1 MARTGPQWD
10 TPTKNRLIG
19 AIQSTGNVAA
29 SARKYGF
36 RYSTA
41 WDLWAKFK
49 ETGTTHTRP
58 CPGRPKKVTDRVRR
72 LLVRN
77 ATKSRRTNLLTLG
90 SEVQPKLSTT
100 TVRRI
105 LVHEGYHRR
114 VARRAP
120 YLTKAHKKAR
130 VAWAEEHQGDTTETW
145 SQVIFSDECYVCIDE
160 LQGRILSR
168 AVLMKNSWRNVQ
180 SHPFRTQHCGLWSGH
195 AS

>member
-1 MARTGPQWD
+1 MACTGPQWD

-49 ETGTTHTRP
+49 ETGTTHTSP
-58 CPGRPKKVTDRVRR
+58 HPGRPKKVTDRVRR

-100 TVRRI
+100 T
-105 LVHEGYHRR
+105 
-114 VARRAP
+114 A
-120 YLTKAHKKAR
+120 
-130 VAWAEEHQGDTTETW
+130 
-145 SQVIFSDECYVCIDE
+145 
-160 LQGRILSR
+160 
-168 AVLMKNSWRNVQ
+168 
-180 SHPFRTQHCGLWSGH
+180 
-195 AS
+195 